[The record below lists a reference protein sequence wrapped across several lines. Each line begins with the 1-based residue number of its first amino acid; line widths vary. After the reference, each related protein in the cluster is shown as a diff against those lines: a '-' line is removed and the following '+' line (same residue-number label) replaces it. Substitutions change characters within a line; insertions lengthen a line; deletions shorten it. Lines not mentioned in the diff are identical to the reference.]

1 MYFMHLPTL
10 RGRFSVNSPLCVLA
24 NSENPSDVG
33 LERSSLAG
41 LSLNP
46 RLVPLTRAGG
56 AQAVFRVSKLLGGG
70 ASPGV
75 LVDL

>member
-1 MYFMHLPTL
+1 VKSL
-10 RGRFSVNSPLCVLA
+10 V
-24 NSENPSDVG
+24 DVG
-33 LERSSLAG
+33 LERSSLAW

-46 RLVPLTRAGG
+46 PLVPLIWAGG

>member
-33 LERSSLAG
+33 LERSSLAW

-56 AQAVFRVSKLLGGG
+56 A
-70 ASPGV
+70 
-75 LVDL
+75 